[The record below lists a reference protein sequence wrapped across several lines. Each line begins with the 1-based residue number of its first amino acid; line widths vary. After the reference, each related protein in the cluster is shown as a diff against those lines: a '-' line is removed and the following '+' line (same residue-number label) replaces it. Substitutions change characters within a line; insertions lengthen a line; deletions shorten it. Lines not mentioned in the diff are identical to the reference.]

1 MASRILDLLI
11 FHNIKYT
18 EFHHLLKGEVVSYS
32 TVDDDD
38 VMISGEVSTLPSPPS
53 LDRCL
58 ITAQV
63 EGTTLTRQQYNNISS
78 LTCSMFYLP
87 TGALQYV
94 GHTLNPLTLYWH
106 NSTDEIEYVL
116 LNSNGLLSEMARE
129 GINKIIAGT
138 TRQII
143 IPNTIVSHLILII
156 TLLKFYIF

>member
-1 MASRILDLLI
+1 
-11 FHNIKYT
+11 
-18 EFHHLLKGEVVSYS
+18 
-32 TVDDDD
+32 
-38 VMISGEVSTLPSPPS
+38 MISGEVSTLPSPPS

-63 EGTTLTRQQYNNISS
+63 EGTTLTRRQYNSIST
-78 LTCSMFYLP
+78 LTSSMFCLP

-106 NSTDEIEYVL
+106 YSTDEIEYVL
-116 LNSNGLLSEMARE
+116 LNSNGLLSEMAHQ
-129 GINKIIAGT
+129 GINKITAGT

-156 TLLKFYIF
+156 MLLKIYIF

>member
-1 MASRILDLLI
+1 
-11 FHNIKYT
+11 
-18 EFHHLLKGEVVSYS
+18 
-32 TVDDDD
+32 
-38 VMISGEVSTLPSPPS
+38 MISGEVSALPSPPS

-63 EGTTLTRQQYNNISS
+63 EGTTLTRRQYNSIST
-78 LTCSMFYLP
+78 LTSSMFYLP

-106 NSTDEIEYVL
+106 NSTDELEYEL
-116 LNSNGLLSEMARE
+116 LGSTGLLSAMAHE
-129 GINKIIAGT
+129 GINKITAGT

-156 TLLKFYIF
+156 MLLKIYIF

>member
-38 VMISGEVSTLPSPPS
+38 VMISGEVSTLPPPPS

-63 EGTTLTRQQYNNISS
+63 EGTTLTRRQYNNISS

-129 GINKIIAGT
+129 GINKITAGT

>member
-1 MASRILDLLI
+1 MLI
-11 FHNIKYT
+11 FHNT
-18 EFHHLLKGEVVSYS
+18 EFHHLLKGEVVSYL

-53 LDRCL
+53 LDICL

-63 EGTTLTRQQYNNISS
+63 EGTTLTRRQYNNITS
-78 LTCSMFYLP
+78 LICSMFYLP

-94 GHTLNPLTLYWH
+94 GYTLNPLTLYWH

-116 LNSNGLLSEMARE
+116 LNSNGLLSEMAHE
-129 GINKIIAGT
+129 GINKITAGT

-156 TLLKFYIF
+156 MLLKIYSF

>member
-1 MASRILDLLI
+1 MI
-11 FHNIKYT
+11 FHNIIYT
-18 EFHHLLKGEVVSYS
+18 EFRHLLKGEVVSYS
-32 TVDDDD
+32 TVDDDDD

-63 EGTTLTRQQYNNISS
+63 EGTTLTKQQYNNISS
-78 LTCSMFYLP
+78 LISSMFYLP

-106 NSTDEIEYVL
+106 NSTDEIEHEL
-116 LNSNGLLSEMARE
+116 LSSNGLLSAMAHE
-129 GINKIIAGT
+129 GINKITAGT

-143 IPNTIVSHLILII
+143 IPNTIVSHSIL
-156 TLLKFYIF
+156 TLRS

>member
-1 MASRILDLLI
+1 
-11 FHNIKYT
+11 
-18 EFHHLLKGEVVSYS
+18 
-32 TVDDDD
+32 
-38 VMISGEVSTLPSPPS
+38 MISGEVSTLPSPPS

-63 EGTTLTRQQYNNISS
+63 EGTTLTRRQYNNISS
-78 LTCSMFYLP
+78 LHAPCFIFP

-106 NSTDEIEYVL
+106 NPTDEIEYVL
-116 LNSNGLLSEMARE
+116 LNSNGLLSEMAHE
-129 GINKIIAGT
+129 GINKITAGT

-156 TLLKFYIF
+156 MLLKIYIF